1 MPPAVAQTMVKNIL
15 SIDAIEVDGVSLV
28 SDKELY
34 NETSSVVDVA
44 PNIDVLDYDISFGY
58 CPSPPANTSLYYG
71 SAFYHTNLAQ
81 IVNVVVQGNTIPWL
95 Q

>member
-1 MPPAVAQTMVKNIL
+1 MGGSVEYVDIMLPAVAQTMVKNIL

-58 CPSPPANTSLYYG
+58 CPSPPAKYNRYITVRH
-71 SAFYHTNLAQ
+71 FTIQ
-81 IVNVVVQGNTIPWL
+81 I
-95 Q
+95 